1 MEEGCGEGERSPPGR
16 DAPREEGCA
25 RMIAVFLKASVVATE
40 RAMGEG
46 CQAGAPTR
54 CRAGGKR
61 SSKKERREYGLNNL
75 SEVPQN
81 RTKRGEV
88 GERKE
93 KDTDAKRVST
103 VIKLS

>member
-1 MEEGCGEGERSPPGR
+1 
-16 DAPREEGCA
+16 
-25 RMIAVFLKASVVATE
+25 MIAVFLKASVVATE

-93 KDTDAKRVST
+93 KDTDAKRIST

>member
-1 MEEGCGEGERSPPGR
+1 
-16 DAPREEGCA
+16 
-25 RMIAVFLKASVVATE
+25 MIAVFLKASVVATE

-93 KDTDAKRVST
+93 KDTDAKRVNT

>member
-1 MEEGCGEGERSPPGR
+1 
-16 DAPREEGCA
+16 
-25 RMIAVFLKASVVATE
+25 MIAVFLKASVVATE